1 MSPDQEWRALLLS
14 EIRDI
19 KHDIGELKSEM
30 TTLKVKVALF
40 SSAIGAIVG
49 YAINRFTQG

>member
-1 MSPDQEWRALLLS
+1 MNSDQEWRALLLS

-19 KHDIGELKSEM
+19 KHDISLMKNEM
-30 TTLKVKVALF
+30 TTLKVKVAFF

-49 YAINRFTQG
+49 YVINRLT